1 MNAVAQLS
9 AGLSALMLLA
19 VFPLEAFLI
28 DRPWVQRFLGI
39 ESAAIES
46 VHLWSFCIGAR
57 NALAGLATL
66 IGLWWVNFA
75 DPSTGTVVVI
85 VSCLYM
91 LLASLSMGVADLL
104 GYWRPRGGS
113 IKGTIAS
120 SVLPAVAL
128 VAIALGG
135 RYALS
140 ESDC

>member
-1 MNAVAQLS
+1 MNAIAQLS
-9 AGLSALMLLA
+9 AGIAALILLA

-39 ESAAIES
+39 EPHGIEN

-57 NALAGLATL
+57 NALAGVGTL
-66 IGLWWVNFA
+66 IGLGMVRSGDA
-75 DPSTGTVVVI
+75 STGTTVVV

-91 LLASLSMGVADLL
+91 LIASLFMGVADAL

-113 IKGTIAS
+113 IRGTVGA

-128 VAIALGG
+128 IAIA
-135 RYALS
+135 A
-140 ESDC
+140 